1 MSKKI
6 LLADQ
11 ASRDRIRND
20 LDTTLIVEA
29 AAGTGKTSA
38 LIGRIL
44 SGIVSGKLELA
55 STVAVTFT
63 EFAAGELKL
72 RLRKEIEETRQA
84 EVSEHAKALLDKAVR
99 ELEEA
104 RVGTI
109 HSFCS
114 DLLREHPVEAG
125 IDPLFEV
132 APEDVTHPL
141 FEIAF
146 ERWFEQQLANP
157 GEAVRRILRRVP
169 RREFGGKR
177 TATLARRPPDTG
189 PKPMLRRAVLD
200 LIKER
205 DFTAKWKSFE
215 GFERDKEIDELILEI
230 QELGESSDSGNPEQW
245 LTKSLAFLKKFYSEV
260 TRVEAL
266 GRPRDYDGIEARLF
280 GLLGAWGRAKDW

>member
-1 MSKKI
+1 MSKKKP
-6 LLADQ
+6 LADQ
-11 ASRDRIRND
+11 KSRDRICTD

-44 SGIVSGKLELA
+44 SGIVSGKLSL
-55 STVAVTFT
+55 SKTVALTFT

-72 RLRKEIEETRQA
+72 RLRKEIEEARQSQTSDDA
-84 EVSEHAKALLDKAVR
+84 RELFKKAIE

-109 HSFCS
+109 HSFCA

-132 APEDVTHPL
+132 APEDMTSPI
-141 FEIAF
+141 FEVAF

-157 GEAVRRILRRVP
+157 GEGVRRILRRLP

-177 TATLARRPPDTG
+177 TATLASRPPDTG

-200 LIKER
+200 LVKER
-205 DFTAKWKSFE
+205 DFTAKW
-215 GFERDKEIDELILEI
+215 REL
-230 QELGESSDSGNPEQW
+230 
-245 LTKSLAFLKKFYSEV
+245 
-260 TRVEAL
+260 
-266 GRPRDYDGIEARLF
+266 
-280 GLLGAWGRAKDW
+280 